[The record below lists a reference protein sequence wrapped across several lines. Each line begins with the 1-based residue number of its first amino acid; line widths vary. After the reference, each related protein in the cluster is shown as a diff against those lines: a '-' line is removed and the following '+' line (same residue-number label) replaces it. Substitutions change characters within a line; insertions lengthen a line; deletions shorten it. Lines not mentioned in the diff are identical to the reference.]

1 VAETPVSE
9 HLLTTREVAERF
21 GVVSET
27 VLRWVR
33 CGRLP
38 AIRISTGAIRFR
50 ESEIES
56 WLDEHTTAAPPGRE
70 ALTVPTSDAAA
81 ETVPSSAL
89 TVPLR
94 SAAQDEEE

>member
-1 VAETPVSE
+1 MSDP
-9 HLLTTREVAERF
+9 LLTTRQVAERF

-27 VLRWVR
+27 ILRWVR

-56 WLDEHTTAAPPGRE
+56 WLDEHTTAAPGRE
-70 ALTVPTSDAAA
+70 SANDPDRRRQSNGILPVPTI
-81 ETVPSSAL
+81 
-89 TVPLR
+89 PLP
-94 SAAQDEEE
+94 SAAQDEED